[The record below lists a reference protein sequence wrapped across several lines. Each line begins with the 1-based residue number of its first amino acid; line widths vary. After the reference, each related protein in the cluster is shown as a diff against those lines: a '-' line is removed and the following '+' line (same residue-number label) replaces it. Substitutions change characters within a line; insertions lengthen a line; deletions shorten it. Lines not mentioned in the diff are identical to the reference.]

1 MSVYAVNSKEPAFAW
16 IPSLDT
22 AGNGTTTLNDL
33 IGSRDGTL
41 TNMDAG
47 TDWVSD
53 TGAGGVRALDFDDT
67 NDFATLGSGIVLPS
81 SGGLAISWWEKV
93 ATTTGNFRSRFR
105 FYTGSQG
112 WALFRSNMASY
123 GTISWGRDSVDANLR
138 STAATSLASA
148 SGTWI
153 NFVLVGTAGANSV
166 TPSDWTLY
174 ENGTSKAIDA
184 GNALSGFTAN
194 VNQIGY
200 DSLLAGAGCR
210 LDDIRVF
217 TQSLD
222 SSDVSYLYNSGTGRG
237 RVAVSGESRRRR
249 QSVSGGVL

>member
-1 MSVYAVNSKEPAFAW
+1 MSVYAVNGKEPIAAW

-41 TNMDAG
+41 TNMDAS
-47 TDWVSD
+47 TDWVAD
-53 TGAGGVRALDFDDT
+53 TGSGGVRALDFDAT
-67 NDFATLGSGIVLPS
+67 NDFATLGSGVVLPS

-93 ATTTGNFRSRFR
+93 ATTSGPYSARFR

-112 WALFRSNMASY
+112 FIIFRSTDARY
-123 GTISWGRDSVDANLR
+123 GPLSFGRDNVVFNVNCSNAV
-138 STAATSLASA
+138 SLAAA
-148 SGTWI
+148 SGVWVHFI
-153 NFVLVGTAGANSV
+153 VVGIAGANST
-166 TPSDWTLY
+166 TPANWSVF
-174 ENGTSKAIDA
+174 ENGVSKTIAA
-184 GNALSGFTAN
+184 GNNLSSFTAD

-200 DSLLAGAGCR
+200 DSLLAGAGC
-210 LDDIRVF
+210 LMDDIRVF
-217 TQSLD
+217 HQTLD
-222 SSDVSYLYNSGTGRG
+222 SSDASYLYYSGAGRG

>member
-1 MSVYAVNSKEPAFAW
+1 MSVYAVNGKEPAFAW

-33 IGSRDGTL
+33 IGSRHGTL

-67 NDFATLGSGIVLPS
+67 NDFATLGAGIVLPG

-105 FYTGSQG
+105 FFTGSQG
-112 WALFRSNMASY
+112 WVLFRSNMATY
-123 GTISWGRDSVDANLR
+123 GTIAWGRGAVAACVR
-138 STAATSLASA
+138 STAATSLAA
-148 SGTWI
+148 SSGSWVH
-153 NFVLVGTAGANSV
+153 FALVGTAGADSV
-166 TPSDWTLY
+166 TPTDWLLY
-174 ENGTSKAIDA
+174 ENGTSKAVDA
-184 GNALSGFTAN
+184 GNALSGFTAD
-194 VNQIGY
+194 VNQIGF
-200 DSLLAGAGCR
+200 DSLLAGSGCR
-210 LDDIRVF
+210 IDDIRVF
-217 TQSLD
+217 SQSLNT
-222 SSDVSYLYNSGTGRG
+222 SDVSYLYNSGSGRG

>member
-1 MSVYAVNSKEPAFAW
+1 MSIYAVNGKEPAFAW

-41 TNMDAG
+41 TNMDPG

-53 TGAGGVRALDFDDT
+53 TGAGGVRALDFDET
-67 NDFATLGSGIVLPS
+67 NDFATLGSGVVLPG

-93 ATTTGNFRSRFR
+93 ATTSGPYRSRFR

-112 WALFRSNMASY
+112 FIIFRSTDSSY
-123 GTISWGRDSVDANLR
+123 GPLSFGRDNNTPNVKCSDAV
-138 STAATSLASA
+138 SLASA
-148 SGTWI
+148 SGVWVH
-153 NFVLVGTAGANSV
+153 FVVVGTSGANITTTSHWSV
-166 TPSDWTLY
+166 F
-174 ENGTSKAIDA
+174 ENGVSKTIAA
-184 GNALSGFTAN
+184 GNTLSSFTAD

-200 DSLLAGAGCR
+200 DSLLAGAGC
-210 LDDIRVF
+210 LMDDIRVF
-217 TQSLD
+217 HQTLD
-222 SSDVSYLYNSGTGRG
+222 SSDASYLYYSGAGRG